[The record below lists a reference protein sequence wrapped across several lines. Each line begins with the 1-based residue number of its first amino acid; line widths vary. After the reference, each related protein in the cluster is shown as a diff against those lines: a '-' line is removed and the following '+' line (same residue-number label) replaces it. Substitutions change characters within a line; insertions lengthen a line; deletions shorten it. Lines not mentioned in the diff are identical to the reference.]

1 MGAPDKV
8 QLNLPRTATLGTE
21 ESGRCREVETRGN
34 VWTVRQTKMAVV
46 EVAVSKG
53 STVCPKRL
61 YRVVTKQ
68 LCSVESSERFYITFT
83 TYIRVR
89 ENSY

>member
-1 MGAPDKV
+1 MAV
-8 QLNLPRTATLGTE
+8 
-21 ESGRCREVETRGN
+21 VERLKRGN
-34 VWTVRQTKMAVV
+34 VWTVSQTKMAVV